1 MKPYV
6 ILNSAMT
13 LDGKITTKTGNS
25 EISGSENLLRVHNLR
40 KDLDSIMVGIN
51 TIIVDDP
58 RLTIHKIPAEK
69 TDNPLRIVVD
79 SRARTPL
86 NSRILNDEAPT
97 LIVVTEKA
105 PYENIKALKDK
116 ATNVDV
122 VISGEDKVDLHILM
136 NELFHRGVRTL
147 MLEGGSTLN
156 YSMIQEGLVDEVRVC
171 IAPMII
177 GGVKAKTLVGGEG
190 VDYMM
195 EAFKLKLKKNYTLGK
210 DLVLEYN
217 VIK

>member
-25 EISGSENLLRVHNLR
+25 EISGSEDLLRVHKLR

-51 TIIVDDP
+51 TVIVDDP

-86 NSRILNDEAPT
+86 NSRILNNEAPT
-97 LIVVTEKA
+97 LIG
-105 PYENIKALKDK
+105 
-116 ATNVDV
+116 
-122 VISGEDKVDLHILM
+122 GEDKVNLPILM
-136 NELFHRGVRTL
+136 NEVFQRGVKTL

-156 YSMIQEGLVDEVRVC
+156 YAMIQDGLIDEVRIC

-190 VDYMM
+190 VDYMK

-210 DLVLEYN
+210 DLVLEYT

>member
-25 EISGSENLLRVHNLR
+25 EISGSEDLLRVHKLR

-51 TIIVDDP
+51 TVIVDDP

-86 NSRILNDEAPT
+86 NSRILNNEAPT
-97 LIVVTEKA
+97 LIAVTEKA
-105 PYENIKALKDK
+105 PYENIQALKNK
-116 ATNVDV
+116 AANVEV
-122 VISGEDKVDLHILM
+122 LISGEDKVNLPILM
-136 NELFHRGVRTL
+136 NEVFQRGVKTL

-156 YSMIQEGLVDEVRVC
+156 YAMIQDGLIDEVRIC

-190 VDYMM
+190 VDYMK

-210 DLVLEYN
+210 DLVLEYT